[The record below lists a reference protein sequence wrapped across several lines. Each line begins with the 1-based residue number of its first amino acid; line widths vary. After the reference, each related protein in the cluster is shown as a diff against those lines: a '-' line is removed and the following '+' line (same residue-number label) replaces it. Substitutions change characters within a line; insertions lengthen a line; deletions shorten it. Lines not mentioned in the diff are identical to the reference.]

1 MATARLAGLSPE
13 IGFFAF
19 LAGSLAF
26 AIFGDSRFLS
36 CGADST
42 ITPIFAG
49 GLAPVEFAI
58 REQTGIGRD
67 DGSTKL
73 KHQSAVEIES
83 ENLAVRFTPFWPK
96 LRLSMSIGKRASIQ
110 EIGGLRTS
118 AMGLTAPELCPAGP
132 SRRSTFTRIQIRVA
146 MHAMCLLPSCG
157 GHAEGLSAT
166 TFDAQIST
174 FVGLG

>member
-1 MATARLAGLSPE
+1 M
-13 IGFFAF
+13 
-19 LAGSLAF
+19 
-26 AIFGDSRFLS
+26 FGDSRFLS

-83 ENLAVRFTPFWPK
+83 ENLAVRFTPVWPK
-96 LRLSMSIGKRASIQ
+96 LRLSMSIGKTSKHSGNRRPADVSDGAHRAGAVPGRPFRVDRRSLASRP
-110 EIGGLRTS
+110 GWLCTPC
-118 AMGLTAPELCPAGP
+118 ACCPAAAP
-132 SRRSTFTRIQIRVA
+132 MPKDCQ
-146 MHAMCLLPSCG
+146 PQ
-157 GHAEGLSAT
+157 LSMRLAPPPHHQT
-166 TFDAQIST
+166 ASYKARDRD
-174 FVGLG
+174 

>member
-1 MATARLAGLSPE
+1 MATTSLAGLSPE

-36 CGADST
+36 SGADST

-73 KHQSAVEIES
+73 KHRSAVEIEF
-83 ENLAVRFTPFWPK
+83 ENLAVQFTPFWPK
-96 LRLSMSIGKRASIQ
+96 LRLPMSIGKTSKHS
-110 EIGGLRTS
+110 EIGGLWTS
-118 AMGLTAPELCPAGP
+118 AMGPSAFAIPASSNLKLQG
-132 SRRSTFTRIQIRVA
+132 Q
-146 MHAMCLLPSCG
+146 
-157 GHAEGLSAT
+157 
-166 TFDAQIST
+166 
-174 FVGLG
+174 

>member
-1 MATARLAGLSPE
+1 MYWRNQGIGVDRRLSPWLPAARPHCSPDAGAAIAIPEQMATTRLAGLSPE

-26 AIFGDSRFLS
+26 AIFGGSRFLS

-73 KHQSAVEIES
+73 KHQSVEIES

-96 LRLSMSIGKRASIQ
+96 LRLSMSI
-110 EIGGLRTS
+110 
-118 AMGLTAPELCPAGP
+118 
-132 SRRSTFTRIQIRVA
+132 
-146 MHAMCLLPSCG
+146 
-157 GHAEGLSAT
+157 
-166 TFDAQIST
+166 
-174 FVGLG
+174 

>member
-1 MATARLAGLSPE
+1 MATTRLAGLSPE

-26 AIFGDSRFLS
+26 AIFGGSRFLS

-49 GLAPVEFAI
+49 GLAPIEFAI

-83 ENLAVRFTPFWPK
+83 ENLAVRITPFWPK
-96 LRLSMSIGKRASIQ
+96 LRLSMSI
-110 EIGGLRTS
+110 
-118 AMGLTAPELCPAGP
+118 
-132 SRRSTFTRIQIRVA
+132 
-146 MHAMCLLPSCG
+146 
-157 GHAEGLSAT
+157 
-166 TFDAQIST
+166 
-174 FVGLG
+174 